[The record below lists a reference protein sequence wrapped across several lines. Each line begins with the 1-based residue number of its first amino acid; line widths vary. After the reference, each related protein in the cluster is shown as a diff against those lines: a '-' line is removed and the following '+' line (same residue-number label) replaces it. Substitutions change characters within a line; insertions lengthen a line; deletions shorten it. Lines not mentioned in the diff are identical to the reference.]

1 MDSTPAQKLLTKVS
15 AKLEQRKSPVRK
27 DQDAV
32 PIADAM
38 RAYHERGM
46 LSFGIPAHSGG
57 RGPKPEFTQ
66 WLGDEAARFD
76 LPMSHGVDTRD
87 HVWAVQETAQ
97 ALFADAVGASET
109 LFSTNGSSLSVR
121 VALMAVAGPGETVIM
136 ARNPHKSS
144 VAGLVMSGAHPA
156 WIDPVYDEDLEIA
169 HVPTAAGVVEALERH
184 PHAKAVVIFTPSY
197 YGTAADVRAI
207 AEACHA
213 RGVPLVTDDAWGLDY
228 ALCGHPELPEGALA
242 QGADLAIGSVHKTLT
257 GLGQTSVLSVGSDR
271 IDSQRLHLC
280 FELEVSTS
288 ASTLLL
294 SSIDGARRQFVREG
308 TDLLDRAVRSA

>member
-1 MDSTPAQKLLTKVS
+1 MDRTQAQKVLTKLG
-15 AKLEQRKSPVRK
+15 AKREERRSPVSK
-27 DQDAV
+27 DPDSV

-57 RGPKPEFTQ
+57 RGPEPEFVQ
-66 WLGDEAARFD
+66 WLGDDAARFD
-76 LPMSHGVDTRD
+76 LPMSHGVDTRN
-87 HVWAVQETAQ
+87 HVWAVQQTAQ
-97 ALFADAVGASET
+97 ELFADAVGASET

-121 VALMAVAGPGETVIM
+121 VALMTVAGPGETVIM

-184 PHAKAVVIFTPSY
+184 PHAKAVVIFTPSC

-207 AEACHA
+207 AEVCHA
-213 RGVPLVTDDAWGLDY
+213 RDVPLVTDDAWGLDY
-228 ALCGHPELPEGALA
+228 ALCGHPELPE
-242 QGADLAIGSVHKTLT
+242 
-257 GLGQTSVLSVGSDR
+257 
-271 IDSQRLHLC
+271 
-280 FELEVSTS
+280 
-288 ASTLLL
+288 
-294 SSIDGARRQFVREG
+294 
-308 TDLLDRAVRSA
+308 